1 MILLVD
7 NYDSFTFNLYQ
18 YLGELGAEVKV
29 IRNDAMS
36 ATDALA
42 LKPERIVV
50 SPGPGTPD
58 QAGISLELVRL
69 SPVPLLGVCLG
80 HQALG
85 QAFGGKVVRAAKLMH
100 GKTSEIRHDGKTI
113 FTGLPDVFTATR
125 YHSLVVAP
133 ESVPDCLEVS
143 AWTDGGVVMGLRHKE
158 RPLEGVQ
165 FHPESVLTTSGKDLL
180 RNFIGLGARVS
191 IKRHLAKLARGERLS
206 EDEAA
211 SAMGAIMDGEAT
223 PAQIGALLAAMAVRG
238 ETEDEV
244 VGFAR
249 AMRARAVPLVSKGAV
264 DTCGT
269 GGDGAG
275 TFNIS
280 TVASF
285 VVAACGVPVTKHGNR
300 SASGTCGSADVLEA
314 LGVRI
319 DAPAPAVQA
328 ALDSVGWTFL
338 FAPKFH
344 ASTRHAVL
352 PRRELGVRTVFNLL
366 GPLTNPARPE
376 GQVVGV
382 PRAELAPFIARCLSR
397 LGTRRAWVVNGSG
410 IDELTLSGPTTVAE
424 LDGGKVRSFTIT
436 PEDAGLPAA
445 PLEAL
450 RGGDPQANAAI
461 TREILAGGTGPK
473 RDVVLLNA
481 AAALVVAGRA
491 KDLRAG
497 VRQAAAAIDDGR
509 ARALLERRTGDTRVK
524 PSAGRRL
531 RAGSDPRAHARER
544 GAPAAAT
551 AALGVAGG
559 GAACPRAASS
569 CRGPLASGARQRDR
583 RAQAPLAFPRSDP
596 RRPGPRRGGAML

>member
-18 YLGELGAEVKV
+18 YLGELGAAVKV
-29 IRNDAMS
+29 VRNDALS
-36 ATDALA
+36 VDEALA
-42 LKPERIVV
+42 LRPEKIVI

-58 QAGISLELVRL
+58 EAGISLELVRH

-85 QAFGGKVVRAAKLMH
+85 QAFGGQVVRAAKLMH
-100 GKTSEIRHDGKTI
+100 GKTSEIRHDGRTI
-113 FTGLPDVFTATR
+113 FAGLPDVFTATR

-143 AWTDGGVVMGLRHKE
+143 AWTDGGVVMGLRHRE

-165 FHPESVLTTSGKDLL
+165 FHPESILTTAGKDLL
-180 RNFIGLGARVS
+180 RNFLGLGAKVS
-191 IKRHLAKLARGERLS
+191 IKRHLGKLARGERLQ

-211 SAMGAIMDGEAT
+211 QAMGAIMDGDAT
-223 PAQIGALLAAMAVRG
+223 PAQIGALLAAMAARG
-238 ETEDEV
+238 ESEDEV

-249 AMRARAVPLVSKGAV
+249 TMRERAVPLRSSGAV

-285 VVAACGVPVTKHGNR
+285 VVAACGTPVAKHGNR

-319 DAPAPAVQA
+319 DAPTPVVQK

-338 FAPKFH
+338 FAPRFH
-344 ASTRHAVL
+344 AATRHAVA
-352 PRRELGVRTVFNLL
+352 PRKEMGVRTAFNLL
-366 GPLTNPARPE
+366 GPLTNPARPDA
-376 GQVVGV
+376 QVVGV
-382 PRAELAPFIARCLSR
+382 PKAELAPFVARCLQR

-410 IDELTLSGPTTVAE
+410 LDELTLGPTTVAE
-424 LDGGKVRSFTIT
+424 LDGGTVRTFTVN
-436 PEDAGLPAA
+436 PEEAGLAAA

-461 TREILAGGTGPK
+461 ARDVLAGAPGPK

-491 KDLRAG
+491 GSLREG
-497 VRQAAAAIDDGR
+497 VGLAAAAIDDGR
-509 ARALLERRTGDTRVK
+509 ARALVDRV
-524 PSAGRRL
+524 
-531 RAGSDPRAHARER
+531 RE
-544 GAPAAAT
+544 
-551 AALGVAGG
+551 ALA
-559 GAACPRAASS
+559 
-569 CRGPLASGARQRDR
+569 
-583 RAQAPLAFPRSDP
+583 
-596 RRPGPRRGGAML
+596 

>member
-18 YLGELGAEVKV
+18 YLGELGAQTQVV
-29 IRNDAMS
+29 RNDALS
-36 ATDALA
+36 VEDALA
-42 LKPERIVV
+42 LRPERIVI

-58 QAGISLELVRL
+58 EAGISLELIRR

-85 QAFGGKVVRAAKLMH
+85 QTFGATVVRAPKLMH
-100 GKTSEIRHDGKTI
+100 GKTSEIRHDGRSI
-113 FTGLPDVFTATR
+113 FAGLPDVFTATR

-133 ESVPDCLEVS
+133 ETVPACLEVS
-143 AWTDGGVVMGLRHKE
+143 AWTDGGVVMGLRHRE

-165 FHPESVLTTSGKDLL
+165 FHPESILTTAGKDLL
-180 RNFIGLGARVS
+180 RNFLGLGAKVS

-211 SAMGAIMDGEAT
+211 AAMGTIMDGEAT
-223 PAQIGALLAAMAVRG
+223 PAQIGGLLAGLAARG
-238 ETEDEV
+238 ESEDEV

-249 AMRARAVPLVSKGAV
+249 AMRARAVPLVSRGAV

-285 VVAACGVPVTKHGNR
+285 VVAACGVPVVKHGNR

-314 LGVRI
+314 LGLRI
-319 DAPAPAVQA
+319 DAPPAAVQS
-328 ALDSVGWTFL
+328 ALDAVGWTFL

-344 ASTRHAVL
+344 ASTRHAVA
-352 PRRELGVRTVFNLL
+352 PRRELGVRTAFNLL

-382 PRAELAPFIARCLSR
+382 PKPELAPFVARCLQR
-397 LGTRRAWVVNGSG
+397 LGTQRAWVVHGSG
-410 IDELTLSGPTTVAE
+410 LDELTLAGPTTVAE
-424 LDGGKVRSFTIT
+424 LAGGAVRTFTIT
-436 PEDAGLPAA
+436 PEDAGLAPA
-445 PLEAL
+445 PLDAL
-450 RGGDPQANAAI
+450 RGGDPQANAVIA
-461 TREILAGGTGPK
+461 REVLAGAPGPK

-481 AAALVVAGRA
+481 AAALLVGGRA
-491 KDLRAG
+491 TSLRQG
-497 VRQAAAAIDDGR
+497 VALAAAAIDDGR
-509 ARALLERRTGDTRVK
+509 AAALLER
-524 PSAGRRL
+524 
-531 RAGSDPRAHARER
+531 ARE
-544 GAPAAAT
+544 
-551 AALGVAGG
+551 AL
-559 GAACPRAASS
+559 S
-569 CRGPLASGARQRDR
+569 
-583 RAQAPLAFPRSDP
+583 
-596 RRPGPRRGGAML
+596 

>member
-1 MILLVD
+1 VILLVD

-18 YLGELGAEVKV
+18 LLGELGAEVKV
-29 IRNDAMS
+29 VRNDALS
-36 ATDALA
+36 VDDALA
-42 LKPERIVV
+42 LRPDRIVI

-58 QAGISLELVRL
+58 DAGISRELVRR

-85 QAFGGKVVRAAKLMH
+85 QAFGGRVVRAPKLMH
-100 GKTSEIRHDGKTI
+100 GKTSEIRHDGRTI
-113 FTGLPDVFTATR
+113 FAGLPDVFTATR

-133 ESVPDCLEVS
+133 ESVPACLEVS
-143 AWTDGGVVMGLRHKE
+143 AWTDGGVVMGLRHRE

-165 FHPESVLTTSGKDLL
+165 FHPESILTAAGKDLL
-180 RNFIGLGARVS
+180 RNFLGVGAKVS
-191 IKRHLAKLARGERLS
+191 IKRHLGKLTRGERLS

-211 SAMGAIMDGEAT
+211 QAMGSIMDGEAT
-223 PAQIGALLAAMAVRG
+223 PAQIGALLAAMAARG

-249 AMRARAVPLVSKGAV
+249 AMRARAVPLTSTGAV

-285 VVAACGVPVTKHGNR
+285 VVAACGVPVAKHGNR

-319 DAPAPAVQA
+319 DAPPATVQR
-328 ALDSVGWTFL
+328 ALDEAGWTFL
-338 FAPKFH
+338 FAPRFH
-344 ASTRHAVL
+344 ASTRHAVA
-352 PRRELGVRTVFNLL
+352 PRKELGVRTAFNLL

-382 PRAELAPFIARCLSR
+382 PRADLAPFVARCLQR

-410 IDELTLSGPTTVAE
+410 LDELTLTGPTAVAA
-424 LDGGKVRSFTIT
+424 LDGDEVRTFTVG
-436 PEDAGLPAA
+436 PEDAGLASA
-445 PLEAL
+445 PLDAV

-461 TREILAGGTGPK
+461 AREVLGGAPGPR
-473 RDVVLLNA
+473 RDIVLLNA

-491 KDLRAG
+491 RHLREGAQ
-497 VRQAAAAIDDGR
+497 QAAAAIDDGR
-509 ARALLERRTGDTRVK
+509 ARRLLERVK
-524 PSAGRRL
+524 
-531 RAGSDPRAHARER
+531 E
-544 GAPAAAT
+544 
-551 AALGVAGG
+551 ALA
-559 GAACPRAASS
+559 
-569 CRGPLASGARQRDR
+569 
-583 RAQAPLAFPRSDP
+583 
-596 RRPGPRRGGAML
+596 